1 MPHTGQK
8 FDPQQFHLVFSNMAT
23 NLNNQSIQAEKDAD
37 YLPIS
42 VKKAFLE
49 LQFTM
54 SRGRIEEAINFAYGA
69 FSGQVIDSARYDALR
84 QDTLCS
90 LHQRFE
96 ISDEQ
101 SNAILLLAAWRLDH
115 EMRARDR

>member
-1 MPHTGQK
+1 
-8 FDPQQFHLVFSNMAT
+8 MAIHI
-23 NLNNQSIQAEKDAD
+23 NNQSIQAEKDAD

-54 SRGRIEEAINFAYGA
+54 SRSRIEEAINFVYCA
-69 FSGQVIDSARYDALR
+69 FAGQVISKDSARYAALR
-84 QDTLCS
+84 QDTLHS

-96 ISDEQ
+96 LLDAQSD
-101 SNAILLLAAWRLDH
+101 AILLLAAWRLDH